1 MSNTPAEMPVPV
13 PVSEPKKVLNRLKRA
28 RGQLDAVITAI
39 ENGAPCD
46 EVITQLSAAHSAVR
60 RTAFVVVAGAMRDC
74 TIDPNHSEEDLSR
87 LEKLFLSLS

>member
-1 MSNTPAEMPVPV
+1 MSNTPAETPP
-13 PVSEPKKVLNRLKRA
+13 PISEPKKVLNRLKRA

-46 EVITQLSAAHSAVR
+46 EIITQLSAAHSAVR

-74 TIDPNHSEEDLSR
+74 AINPNHTHNEEDMAR